1 MGYNKK
7 QRRTSESVTKDH
19 WLDGDGVAAIPRN
32 LQICWFDLKVF
43 SNFWKQKSHEKSPE
57 KEHHRNL

>member
-19 WLDGDGVAAIPRN
+19 KLDGDGVAPIPRKTTTP
-32 LQICWFDLKVF
+32 LL
-43 SNFWKQKSHEKSPE
+43 
-57 KEHHRNL
+57 